1 MTIKEINETLERL
14 REAAWKAEQT
24 YIENGGEVTAD
35 TELLEQIKTDA
46 ADLLCTEGIDTLGRW
61 LKGKEDE
68 LATYKDEKAMADR
81 KIKSVKN
88 TIDFIKRTV
97 GDILRATHQDRV
109 KGSFYS
115 FQQTVSTSTK
125 VDTAAVDA
133 EWLDA
138 VTEAARNAGLPDW
151 ADVAIVTNVKR
162 IQAVGLDC
170 YLTTEETPTAKYN
183 KPSKSK
189 EDNGDE

>member
-97 GDILRATHQDRV
+97 GDILRATHQDKV

-125 VDTAAVDA
+125 VDAAAVDA

-138 VTEAARNAGLPDW
+138 VTEAARNAGLPEW
-151 ADVAIVTNVKR
+151 ADVAIITNVKR

-189 EDNGDE
+189 EDKSDE